1 MGLEEEEEEEE
12 RRPPQPHGGG
22 QKVREWRNGGRRNMR
37 RRRRKDPPTT
47 VLYCKICSY
56 CVCVWRLTGERG
68 HFLPLF
74 RCSLRRRPPPRLRGR
89 STPARDT
96 GNRPADVDRSHRQ
109 RRKES
114 QPHWP
119 PSSADDSRPH
129 VIVVVMTAERRATSY
144 RRAKKRR
151 GPFFPTFPHNFLYG
165 FFFLFGYA
173 SLAHCARRG
182 TDKRSSEVRIFD

>member
-1 MGLEEEEEEEE
+1 MGLEERRRSEGRLSRTAVARRSESGGTEEEETCGGGGG
-12 RRPPQPHGGG
+12 RIHPPQYCT
-22 QKVREWRNGGRRNMR
+22 VRFVPIVGYVCLAADWREGIF
-37 RRRRKDPPTT
+37 
-47 VLYCKICSY
+47 VS
-56 CVCVWRLTGERG
+56 
-68 HFLPLF
+68 PLF
-74 RCSLRRRPPPRLRGR
+74 AAASVDDLRRGCAAR

-109 RRKES
+109 RKES

-119 PSSADDSRPH
+119 SSSADDSRRH
-129 VIVVVMTAERRATSY
+129 VIVVVMTVERRATSY
-144 RRAKKRR
+144 RRRAKKRR

-165 FFFLFGYA
+165 FFFLFGHA